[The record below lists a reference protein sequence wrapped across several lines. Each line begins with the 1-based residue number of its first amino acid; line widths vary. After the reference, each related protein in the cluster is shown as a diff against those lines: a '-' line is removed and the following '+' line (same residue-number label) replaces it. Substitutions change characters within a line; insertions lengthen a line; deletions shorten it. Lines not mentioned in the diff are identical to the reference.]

1 MKIQGIH
8 FELASASTII
18 WKCEQRMAKN
28 NHRAYDVSQ
37 WLEKFGQGEKFEN
50 KSSIKELMAKER
62 I

>member
-1 MKIQGIH
+1 
-8 FELASASTII
+8 
-18 WKCEQRMAKN
+18 MAKN

-50 KSSIKELMAKER
+50 KFSIKELMAKER

>member
-1 MKIQGIH
+1 
-8 FELASASTII
+8 
-18 WKCEQRMAKN
+18 MAKN